1 MKILMYSVRDD
12 EQDAIQAWAAAH
24 QIQVDTNDLEFHP
37 ETADLVKGYD
47 GLVIQQRSPIGG
59 DASLYQSLAAAGLKQ
74 LTSRTAGGGN
84 KLIFASGK
92 VKPPL
97 RGGGVKPVT
106 EPYGWC
112 GYNRYSGSQGG
123 WSCGH
128 ERPSLFA

>member
-74 LTSRTAGGGN
+74 LTSRTAGVDTIDIPAGTSATFVPFTMPEPQKSITLQAG
-84 KLIFASGK
+84 KHSLELDFTHQLI
-92 VKPPL
+92 
-97 RGGGVKPVT
+97 
-106 EPYGWC
+106 
-112 GYNRYSGSQGG
+112 NQ
-123 WSCGH
+123 
-128 ERPSLFA
+128 